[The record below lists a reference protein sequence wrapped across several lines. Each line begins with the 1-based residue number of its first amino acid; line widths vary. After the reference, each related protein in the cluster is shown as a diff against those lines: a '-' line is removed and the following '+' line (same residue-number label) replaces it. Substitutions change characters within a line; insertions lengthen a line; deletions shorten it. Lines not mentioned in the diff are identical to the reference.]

1 MYVAPRLALPF
12 ALCFLL
18 AAQDS
23 ERNFNGKWRL
33 DEAASVLRSN
43 PAPPAL
49 LEIAHTGAS
58 IKGSAEGWMYMT
70 DGSESR
76 AQMGSSSISSRTK
89 WEGRALLINSIVSGP
104 RNYTMMDRWMLSNDR
119 NTLRIR
125 RQIVGMHGETEST
138 FVYRREGVAA
148 PATAPTA
155 IAEARPAQPEPIA
168 IYQIEAGTKIPL
180 KLTSTISTKNSSV
193 GDRIYLETAV
203 PVTSEGRIVI
213 PVGSFV
219 AGTVTQIA
227 RAGRVKGRSELYL
240 RFDSL
245 TLPNGVSRDFRSRPG
260 ALDGDTD
267 ASLDR
272 KEGTIRGESD
282 KGGDARKVGEATAAG
297 ASVGAI
303 GGVISGRPGMGV
315 GIGAAGGAA
324 AGLVGVLLSRGPDVT
339 LPKGTVF
346 EMVLD
351 RALRFRADELGAASS
366 HYKKSRQGLIG
377 GQGSPLD
384 GFRGLDQMSLFV
396 PDDSSQRQSDRHR
409 PKSWEMQFSTLTSL
423 EIRPLH
429 PPAPGTARSGRLG
442 GARHKR
448 AMPQPSSMVDH
459 PWPPL

>member
-1 MYVAPRLALPF
+1 MYVVFRLILPF
-12 ALCFLL
+12 ALCSFL
-18 AAQDS
+18 AAQDP

-33 DEAASVLRSN
+33 DEATSVLRSN

-58 IKGSAEGWMYMT
+58 IKGSAEGWVYMT

-76 AQMGSSSISSRTK
+76 AQMGPSSISSRTK

-138 FVYRREGVAA
+138 FVYRRQGVAS

-155 IAEARPAQPEPIA
+155 IAEARPAQPEPVT
-168 IYQIEAGTKIPL
+168 IYEIKAGTTIPL
-180 KLTSTISTKNSSV
+180 KLTSTINTKGSSV

-203 PVTSEGRIVI
+203 PVTSEGRVI
-213 PVGSFV
+213 IPAGSFV

-227 RAGRVKGRSELYL
+227 RAGRVKGRAELYL

-260 ALDGDTD
+260 ALDGDAD

-272 KEGTIRGESD
+272 KEGTIRGDSD

-324 AGLVGVLLSRGPDVT
+324 AGLAGVLLSRGPDVT

-351 RALRFRADELGAASS
+351 RTLRFRANELAV
-366 HYKKSRQGLIG
+366 R
-377 GQGSPLD
+377 
-384 GFRGLDQMSLFV
+384 
-396 PDDSSQRQSDRHR
+396 
-409 PKSWEMQFSTLTSL
+409 
-423 EIRPLH
+423 
-429 PPAPGTARSGRLG
+429 
-442 GARHKR
+442 
-448 AMPQPSSMVDH
+448 
-459 PWPPL
+459 